1 MHLMMNVPR
10 RLVII
15 VDGWEFRWRVRADVH
30 AMGLKVICQK
40 IGDNHLVR
48 ARLYMARVSKRKTG
62 KA

>member
-1 MHLMMNVPR
+1 MPR
-10 RLVII
+10 RLVTI
-15 VDGWEFRWRVRADVH
+15 VDGWEPRWRVRADVH

-48 ARLYMARVSKRKTG
+48 ATLYMARVSKGRTE